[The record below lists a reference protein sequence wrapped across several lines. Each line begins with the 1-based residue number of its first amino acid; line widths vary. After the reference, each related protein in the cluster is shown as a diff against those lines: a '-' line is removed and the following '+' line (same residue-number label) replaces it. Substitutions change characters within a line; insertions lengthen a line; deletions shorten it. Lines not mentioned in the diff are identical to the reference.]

1 MMFNTRFPQSLLPT
15 KVIQGAIAAL
25 GVLLIGSQAPAL
37 GQSLRQKVYFANSD
51 LNTFWARSFQAL
63 EKPWKS
69 PTAYQYSRGVRTP
82 CGFAGPNNAI
92 YCSVNHS
99 IYLNIPFLVKA
110 NSLWGDFAAITII
123 AHEYGH
129 AVQRQLGLSR
139 INRYLYQ
146 EELQADCLAG
156 VYAQDAG
163 RRGLL
168 DATDLREGYFQSYSS
183 GHAQFNPNTHGTRSQ
198 RANAFRLGYGQG
210 FRSCLT
216 YSKLR

>member
-1 MMFNTRFPQSLLPT
+1 MISLG
-15 KVIQGAIAAL
+15 I
-25 GVLLIGSQAPAL
+25 VLLCGQSPAL
-37 GQSLRQKVYFANSD
+37 SQSLRQKVYFANSD
-51 LNTFWARSFQAL
+51 LNTFWARRFQSL
-63 EKPWKS
+63 RKPWRA

-92 YCSVNHS
+92 YCARNHS
-99 IYLNIPFLVKA
+99 IYLNIPFLVQA
-110 NSLWGDFAAITII
+110 NVRWGDFAAITIM

-139 INRYLYQ
+139 LNRYLFQ

-156 VYAQDAG
+156 VYARDAG

-168 DATDLREGYFQSYSS
+168 DATDVREGYFQSYSS
-183 GHAQFNPNTHGTRSQ
+183 GHARFNPNSHGTRRQ
-198 RANAFRLGYGQG
+198 RAGAFRLGLRRG

-216 YSKLR
+216 YSRLR